1 MLGKLFK
8 YEWRSISKLL
18 LPIHGFVLLFALL
31 SRFYFTISGGTDALL
46 NTDSTIIGTL
56 TMLLIFAL
64 VIVISSIAIFTYIY
78 SGYHFHKNVFTDQGY
93 LTNTLPVT
101 PSQLL
106 LSKELAALL
115 WLLIDVVVI
124 SISIFILVGSTELF
138 SNFNFLEHSDTLCK
152 PDTALYNINYYC
164 PCSITIPGNWYTVFQ
179 YHTWKSCLQ
188 PQSTCFHWGICWN
201 LCCSADIWINP
212 ACSLGILR
220 QHYNYAGE
228 YLQQ

>member
-1 MLGKLFK
+1 MAFYFK
-8 YEWRSISKLL
+8 ALL

-56 TMLLIFAL
+56 TMLLIFGL

-138 SNFNFLEHSDTLCK
+138 SNFSIFWSTLIRYASQT
-152 PDTALYNINYYC
+152 PLFTTLIIIASLFYHFIPINC
-164 PCSITIPGNWYTVFQ
+164 ITVFS
-179 YHTWKSCLQ
+179 TTLWKSCLQ

-212 ACSLGILR
+212 AYSLGILR